1 VERKGAVKRVFPGNN
16 TAQGFFSFYDYVLPK
31 DATRILIIK
40 GGPGVGK
47 STFMKRI
54 AEAMVERGYDVEF
67 HHCSSDN
74 NSLDGV
80 TFPQFGVALIDGT
93 APHIVDPKHPG
104 AVDEI
109 IHLGDYWNEDGVRHF
124 KREIIEATKEVSRL
138 FKRAYRF
145 LKAAQAVYEDWEA
158 VNIEGMDF
166 GRANRIADDLV
177 RELFGTSRVSTR
189 VGADRHLF
197 ASAITPDGM
206 TNYLYTIVGPCRK
219 KYVIEGDPGTGKS
232 VLLEKVARAAVERG
246 YDVELFHCPL
256 NPSKVEHVLVPGLS
270 VALTKSIEPHTYVP
284 GPGDTIIDMNQC
296 LDPVWTRRYQDVVQR
311 NETVFQD
318 LFERAIHFIGR
329 AKEVH
334 DLLETYY
341 VPNMDFDGIEK
352 LRHRTLDRI
361 LRYARE
367 AELKVGD

>member
-1 VERKGAVKRVFPGNN
+1 MDRIGAIKRVFPGNN
-16 TAQGFFSFYDYVLPK
+16 TSVGFYSFYDYILPA

-54 AEAMVERGYDVEF
+54 AEAMVDRGYDIEY
-67 HHCSSDN
+67 HHCASDN
-74 NSLDGV
+74 SSLDGI
-80 TFPQFGVALIDGT
+80 TFPQIGVALVDGT

-124 KREIIEATKEVSRL
+124 KKEIMEATRDISRL

-145 LKAAQAVYEDWEA
+145 LRAAQAVYDDWEA
-158 VNIEGMDF
+158 ANLEAMEF
-166 GRANRIADDLV
+166 GRANRIADDLI
-177 RELFGTSRVSTR
+177 RELFGTSRVSLR

-219 KYVIEGDPGTGKS
+219 KYVIEGAPGTGKS
-232 VLLEKVARAAVERG
+232 VLLDKVARAARERG

-256 NPSKVEHVLVPGLS
+256 NPSKIEHVLIPGLS
-270 VALTKSIEPHTYVP
+270 VALTKSIEPHTYTP
-284 GPGDTIIDMNQC
+284 GPGDTLIDMNQC
-296 LDPVWTRRYQDVVQR
+296 LVPVIASKYKDVVAG
-311 NETVFQD
+311 NAA
-318 LFERAIHFIGR
+318 LFEQLFSRAIEFIGR
-329 AKEVH
+329 AKSVH
-334 DLLETYY
+334 DLLESYY
-341 VPNMDFDGIEK
+341 VPNMDFDGIER
-352 LRHRTLDRI
+352 LRTKTLDRI

-367 AELKVGD
+367 VELKVGN